1 MGDTGPCGPCTK
13 SHFDRIGNS
22 NAALLVTNDDPTCIE
37 IWNLVFIQATGAWP
51 YSGKIGAV
59 MWTKLTWLRT
69 IYFAIADGSC
79 PGNLC
84 VMEGKYLKATG
95 GRPYSG
101 KVGADDDVDKIGMA
115 YRVVADHIRAL
126 SFAIADG
133 KGIHQG
139 TVEETL
145 LQQQSI
151 KIWDLPEPDFKFRR
165 ASENGLIHENEALV
179 ETGPIPTQHP
189 PADHDQPIEKIT
201 DTIRMYLKDTFETPE
216 ASQVESLDQLASR
229 ENWKKAAQLFYQT
242 LALATYDYLKVQQTV
257 AFGEILIS
265 KGPKM

>member
-1 MGDTGPCGPCTK
+1 MM
-13 SHFDRIGNS
+13 
-22 NAALLVTNDDPTCIE
+22 
-37 IWNLVFIQATGAWP
+37 
-51 YSGKIGAV
+51 
-59 MWTKLTWLRT
+59 MWTKLAWLIGLWLT
-69 IYFAIADGSC
+69 ILELFLLRLLMVLC
-79 PGNLC
+79 P
-84 VMEGKYLKATG
+84 A
-95 GRPYSG
+95 
-101 KVGADDDVDKIGMA
+101 
-115 YRVVADHIRAL
+115 
-126 SFAIADG
+126 G